1 MNRGGI
7 RAAYPAELSSLFS
20 FTDSVHPL
28 SNEAKD
34 FFVQHVYFSSY
45 ARKEVILQEREMC
58 NDIYFIRKGVVRGLI
73 SEGQREIT
81 TFFSK
86 ENEIITSVS
95 SIESRKPSSQTFQ
108 AIEEVELFSMGLDEL
123 QMLFRQFPEVNQL
136 ARKLLQ
142 HYFAEAEKIAL
153 IARLKNAESKYIFF
167 QHHFKEL
174 ASRLPLM
181 YVASFLSV
189 SNETISRIRK
199 KLSGIN
205 N

>member
-1 MNRGGI
+1 
-7 RAAYPAELSSLFS
+7 
-20 FTDSVHPL
+20 
-28 SNEAKD
+28 
-34 FFVQHVYFSSY
+34 
-45 ARKEVILQEREMC
+45 MC
-58 NDIYFIRKGVVRGLI
+58 NDIFFIRKGVVRGLI

-142 HYFAEAEKIAL
+142 PYFAEAEKIAL
-153 IARLKNAESKYIFF
+153 ITRLKNAESKYIFF

-174 ASRLPLM
+174 AARLPLM